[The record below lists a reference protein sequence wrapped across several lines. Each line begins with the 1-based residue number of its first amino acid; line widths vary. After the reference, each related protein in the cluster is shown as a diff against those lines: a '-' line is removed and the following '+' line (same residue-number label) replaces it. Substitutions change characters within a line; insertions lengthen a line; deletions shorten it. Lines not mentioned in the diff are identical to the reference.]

1 MPRYEAQVWVSNQH
15 PYQCEINAANVFD
28 ARRNIA
34 RREGVKEHE
43 VDRVFVL
50 RDDNETSSLIT
61 RSSSSSSSSGG
72 IESFSNSAAWCAG
85 LLLLVLIV
93 EFWMWII
100 PITLIGAI
108 LYYFGTKED

>member
-1 MPRYEAQVWVSNQH
+1 MATYREGVVRQISHVGSPDSI
-15 PYQCEINAANVFD
+15 INAANVFD

-43 VDRVFVL
+43 VNRVFVL
-50 RDDNETSSLIT
+50 RDDNETSS
-61 RSSSSSSSSGG
+61 SSSSSGG
-72 IESFSNSAAWCAG
+72 VESFGNSAAICAG
-85 LLLLVLIV
+85 LLLLWLIV
-93 EFWMWII
+93 EFWMWIL